1 MLFRSI
7 LACIDSGERVP
18 MNQIP
23 DFDFRDGFEIIVEY
37 QIHDEL
43 IMHEDM
49 ARHLVFMEAGMCYL
63 DDDRVRST
71 LHGSSFRVM
80 DKDFYQLLDS
90 LF

>member
-1 MLFRSI
+1 
-7 LACIDSGERVP
+7 
-18 MNQIP
+18 
-23 DFDFRDGFEIIVEY
+23 
-37 QIHDEL
+37 
-43 IMHEDM
+43 M